1 MDLKNKYP
9 KLYKIA
15 LKIAD
20 DTCREINKQTE
31 DFGDFAAVESE
42 MPYKAQWV
50 LEEAIKILQERV

>member
-20 DTCREINKQTE
+20 DTCREINKQT
-31 DFGDFAAVESE
+31 AAVESE